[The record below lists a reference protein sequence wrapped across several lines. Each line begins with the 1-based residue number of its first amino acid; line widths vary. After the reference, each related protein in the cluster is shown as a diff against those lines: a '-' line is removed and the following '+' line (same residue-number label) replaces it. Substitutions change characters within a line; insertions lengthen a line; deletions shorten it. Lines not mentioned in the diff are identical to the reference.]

1 MVAMRVCTKCMK
13 SKAKMTVPQAAMALE
28 RVMRRMKT

>member
-13 SKAKMTVPQAAMALE
+13 SKAKMSVPQAATEL
-28 RVMRRMKT
+28 RRSIRLRKE